1 MYRMARQTRTEQITE
16 HYRQLVRDGQL
27 KPGDR
32 LPSSRLLAEEHD
44 VSEPTARAV
53 LSALRVGGYTVTT
66 QRGSYVAPRPSV
78 ANSPQDRLRRAVRI
92 GTTTA
97 DTETQ
102 HVTAA
107 ELIEAPTYIAEI
119 YDLEP
124 GDQVVRRE
132 YVIRTGDHVTALH
145 VDWYPATF
153 AVHVPAL
160 LSKGERT
167 GGELLT
173 AIEQATGRTVS
184 HGRDA
189 VRGRSAD
196 TREAR
201 LMEIEVGAAILAGA
215 HAWSDN
221 DGLIVYGEWCLP
233 SNMEIGFVYELDRR

>member
-1 MYRMARQTRTEQITE
+1 MYRMRQTRTEQLTE
-16 HYRQLVRDGQL
+16 HYRSLIREG
-27 KPGDR
+27 KITPGER
-32 LPSSRLLAEEHD
+32 VPSSRALAEEHD

-53 LSALRVGGYTVTT
+53 LSALRVGGYTITT
-66 QRGSYVAPRPSV
+66 QRGSYVAARPSG
-78 ANSPQDRLRRAVRI
+78 ADSPQDRLRRAARN
-92 GTTTA
+92 GTTTT

-102 HVTAA
+102 YVTAA

-132 YVIRTGDHVTALH
+132 YVIKTGDHVTALH

-160 LSKGERT
+160 LSKAERT

-173 AIEQATGRTVS
+173 AIENATGRTVS

-189 VRGRSAD
+189 VRGRPAD
-196 TREAR
+196 AREAR
-201 LMEIEVGAAILAGA
+201 LMEIEVGMAILAGA
-215 HAWSDN
+215 HAWSDD

-233 SNMEIGFVYELDRR
+233 PNMEVGFSYELDR